1 MHITSKQRKLLQI
14 LLIAGTALT
23 LLTAGTLYW
32 LSRHLTGLI
41 ETALQKSLGPSFSL
55 GSIEA
60 GWNRVVL
67 KDARIR
73 RNGPGTIPDRLVISR
88 LILTPSFSALISRKI
103 EIDQLRIERPQL
115 LIEIGPDGK
124 VITPLPLASS
134 TNTHDSTQD
143 KAAGVSVHIGTI
155 KVTDGEVIIL
165 DRHVRRRTARG
176 ISNPRDGY
184 HLLRFSKLELSS
196 GPFSYPL
203 VNKAVPV
210 RLSLSAPQKG
220 SLTLNGQIS
229 PLSLDSSLKLSLRQW
244 DITRFRPYYLKPGD
258 LDVTRG
264 TLDGDASIT
273 ISKRRLQVPAEI
285 RIKGL
290 QLDLAGEHGF
300 FLGLPA
306 AAVLAFLKNN
316 KDEITIP
323 FSLTGDLSNPR
334 FQVRQSLVDQ
344 IATGV
349 AGKIGIPIISDV
361 ARGVIYLGGKG
372 VEGIGKL
379 FGK

>member
-1 MHITSKQRKLLQI
+1 MHITSKQRKLLHI

-88 LILTPSFSALISRKI
+88 LILTPSFSALVSRKI
-103 EIDQLRIERPQL
+103 EIDQLRIEHPQL

-184 HLLRFSKLELSS
+184 HLLRFPKLELSS

-273 ISKRRLQVPAEI
+273 ISKRRLHVPAEI

-290 QLDLAGEHGF
+290 QLDLAGEQGF